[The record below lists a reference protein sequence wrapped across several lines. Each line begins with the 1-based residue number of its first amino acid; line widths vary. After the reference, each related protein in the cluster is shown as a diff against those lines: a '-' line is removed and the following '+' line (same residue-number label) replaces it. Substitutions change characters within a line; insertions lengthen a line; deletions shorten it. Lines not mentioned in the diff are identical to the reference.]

1 MESSQPWQVRGH
13 FIPSPVIF
21 RLEHT
26 EHEKTK
32 LTAAFTRFDQ
42 DGNGILDE
50 KEQKEMRQNLK
61 GERVSPDGWWRGYKE
76 TAHSPLPAAH
86 PEHKPT
92 WMGGKELSR
101 IVVLKLLCGRT
112 PWRALKTSS
121 CSGHTLQTRIS
132 GGVSG
137 GQPSFVFS
145 VVLPELDTG

>member
-1 MESSQPWQVRGH
+1 MAGQRSFHP
-13 FIPSPVIF
+13 PVIF

-42 DGNGILDE
+42 DGNGVLDE
-50 KEQKEMRQNLK
+50 KEQKEMRQNLEGK
-61 GERVSPDGWWRGYKE
+61 RVSPDGWWRGYKE
-76 TAHSPLPAAH
+76 TAHSPLPASH

-112 PWRALKTSS
+112 PWRALKHPHAQATHSRPES
-121 CSGHTLQTRIS
+121 LGESV
-132 GGVSG
+132 GVS
-137 GQPSFVFS
+137 QPSFVFS
-145 VVLPELDTG
+145 VVLPEMDTS